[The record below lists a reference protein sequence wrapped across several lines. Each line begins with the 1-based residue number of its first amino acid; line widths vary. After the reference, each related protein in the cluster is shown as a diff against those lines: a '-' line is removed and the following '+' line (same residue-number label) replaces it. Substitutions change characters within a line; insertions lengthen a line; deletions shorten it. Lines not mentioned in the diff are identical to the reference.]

1 MTFTTIKFF
10 YNGIKVNGEKKLTKM
25 NVYGELDGNIYIIYD
40 WHWTK
45 DFFEAI
51 KEIAEYSFEQ
61 PQYWGDH
68 GETTITIKKENPIYP
83 CFKYMLIATK
93 IRDYKMGWRK
103 DEAKAA
109 ELEEELKKYP
119 KIATEKIVN
128 DAKEY
133 INGVNEEIKRQA
145 EIKRQEEEAERKRV
159 YDEEV
164 SQREI
169 IKKYMNQFPIGNA
182 KTYVR
187 ICWSE
192 HPAFYAWEDNE
203 LTLSVK
209 AAELVF
215 TELDKKPFYGGYYKT
230 KFEII
235 VDDEVVYIG
244 RYDLGDE
251 ENGLFNHIT
260 SFAEYEYKT
269 YKNEEEYNELK
280 ELIKTLIAAYE
291 NQEEIIVTFAEGFK
305 EFIENYKK
313 NNGAI

>member
-1 MTFTTIKFF
+1 MSKLNIDQKTIFELF
-10 YNGIKVNGEKKLTKM
+10 ADKKS
-25 NVYGELDGNIYIIYD
+25 
-40 WHWTK
+40 
-45 DFFEAI
+45 DF
-51 KEIAEYSFEQ
+51 
-61 PQYWGDH
+61 
-68 GETTITIKKENPIYP
+68 
-83 CFKYMLIATK
+83 LIP
-93 IRDYKMGWRK
+93 DY
-103 DEAKAA
+103 
-109 ELEEELKKYP
+109 
-119 KIATEKIVN
+119 
-128 DAKEY
+128 
-133 INGVNEEIKRQA
+133 
-145 EIKRQEEEAERKRV
+145 
-159 YDEEV
+159 
-164 SQREI
+164 QR
-169 IKKYMNQFPIGNA
+169 P
-182 KTYVR
+182 
-187 ICWSE
+187 
-192 HPAFYAWEDNE
+192 YAWEDNE

-260 SFAEYEYKT
+260 SFAEYGYKT